1 MSAVPHTHK
10 YVALLR
16 GINVG
21 AANRITMVDLRAVF
35 EALGHTGV
43 TTLLQSGNVV
53 FDSPRVLGAA
63 AVIALEDELAN
74 RSGIRCRILVLPAER
89 FQAVLAAN
97 PLLEEAD
104 DPSLM
109 VVTFLETAPPADLKV
124 PTDLGAEKL
133 VIGTD
138 AVYQWCPLGVS
149 KSKVPV
155 SFFRA
160 LGPAATA
167 RNLRTVGKIQAL
179 IG

>member
-1 MSAVPHTHK
+1 MAATSHTHK

-53 FDSPRVLGAA
+53 FDSPRVLGPS

-74 RSGIRCRILVLPAER
+74 RSGIRCRILVIPAER
-89 FQAVLAAN
+89 FEAVAAAN
-97 PLLEEAD
+97 PLLDEAD

-109 VVTFLETAPPADLKV
+109 VITFVESAPPADLAV
-124 PTDLGAEKL
+124 PTDLGREKL
-133 VIGTD
+133 VIGAD

-160 LGPAATA
+160 LGTAATA
-167 RNLRTVGKIQAL
+167 RNLRTVQKIQAL
-179 IG
+179 L